1 MYMSEHIYGGQG
13 TTSDVILKA
22 LLILVLEA
30 GSLIDRGLS
39 KLTVVASQNALSTFL
54 VMGL

>member
-1 MYMSEHIYGGQG
+1 MYMSEHIYRGQG

-22 LLILVLEA
+22 LLILFLEA

-39 KLTVVASQNALSTFL
+39 TLTVVASQNALSTFL